1 MEVRKLPVDM
11 VHVEQLQLKKVVAIV
26 LLPMST
32 IRDELARLGLGCVR
46 DLRRSSRG
54 SGNDKCAALAR
65 AFECSI
71 GGGVGRHSVCK
82 QATTVEVA
90 ALGAIALRPLK
101 LIHASLLTIE
111 TAPFSAWRGLQPS

>member
-46 DLRRSSRG
+46 DLRR
-54 SGNDKCAALAR
+54 AASFPRFGRPTRAVVPLATLGT
-65 AFECSI
+65 SI
-71 GGGVGRHSVCK
+71 GLASADRGMSLCVHVCS
-82 QATTVEVA
+82 T
-90 ALGAIALRPLK
+90 L
-101 LIHASLLTIE
+101 
-111 TAPFSAWRGLQPS
+111 